1 MSIVLQYQSCS
12 DDDKLKQVL
21 LPLAERKITMHK
33 QQGKMDQEQETHLY
47 LMVLEM
53 QVGQDN
59 EKLVIQTSK
68 TTVDRHFQH
77 KYKEA
82 LDILDE
88 PLGEKL
94 ALNTAFIN
102 FVENK
107 RLAYMK
113 KLSMWAKVN
122 ILSKQMLKIR

>member
-1 MSIVLQYQSCS
+1 MFSFCLFRPKNPYFFWQIMSIVLQYQSCS

-68 TTVDRHFQH
+68 RLSIAIFSTSTRRLWTF
-77 KYKEA
+77 
-82 LDILDE
+82 LTS
-88 PLGEKL
+88 PLARSWL
-94 ALNTAFIN
+94 
-102 FVENK
+102 
-107 RLAYMK
+107 
-113 KLSMWAKVN
+113 
-122 ILSKQMLKIR
+122 